1 MRTVCTALFGT
12 LDATKPQTYAPAVAT
27 ADKAAKRGT
36 HKYAVDAAI
45 GTAYQSALWR
55 PLETADCAPFWSTK
69 QASECA
75 TV

>member
-1 MRTVCTALFGT
+1 MRAVRAALFGT
-12 LDATKPQTYAPAVAT
+12 LHATKPQTYTPAVAT
-27 ADKAAKRGT
+27 AYKAAKRNT
-36 HKYAVDAAI
+36 YMYTVDAAI